1 MAFEQRPRP
10 AESFEDFLRI
20 HLRHAPRKRI
30 VTPPRVVLQSRPVQN
45 SRALISDSPRVKET
59 VALLRLRGGRVPAVC
74 VAEEV
79 LQLQDLDPPSAAS
92 LVSEL
97 VSEDW
102 RVHVTDDGTHEVELL
117 CEDDDCRALD
127 ETDYVVVDVEATGS
141 KAPPARVMELG
152 AYRLSGG
159 RIVDEFQTLI
169 NPRAVIPSFVSRL
182 TGITD
187 AMVATAPAFEEV
199 ACEWLAFAD
208 GAVLVAHDAD
218 EFPFDVRLIN
228 HELSLIYPRKQMSNP
243 HLCTVPLSRRVV
255 PGLVNHRLPTL
266 AEHFSVPLLRRHRAA
281 ADARATAEVFL
292 RLLAMLREHGV
303 NKLGE
308 ARKFNVNSAR
318 NGNGHSDAARP
329 AS

>member
-1 MAFEQRPRP
+1 M
-10 AESFEDFLRI
+10 
-20 HLRHAPRKRI
+20 
-30 VTPPRVVLQSRPVQN
+30 LQSRTVQN
-45 SRALISDSPRVKET
+45 QRALISDCPRVRET
-59 VALLRLRGGRVPAVC
+59 VAFLRASGGRAPATS
-74 VAEEV
+74 VAEAV
-79 LQLQDLDPPSAAS
+79 FQLEGIDPESAAL

-102 RVHVTDDGTHEVELL
+102 RVRVSSDGTHEVELL

-127 ETDYVVVDVEATGS
+127 ATDYVVFDVEATGS

-169 NPRAVIPSFVSRL
+169 NPRAPIPAFISNL

-187 AMVATAPAFEEV
+187 AMVAPAPPFEEV
-199 ACEWLAFAD
+199 ACRWLSFAD

-218 EFPFDVRLIN
+218 EFPFDVRLLN
-228 HELSLIYPRKQMSNP
+228 HELSLIYPRKRMANP
-243 HLCTVPLSRRVV
+243 HLAAVPLSRRVV

-281 ADARATAEVFL
+281 EDARATAEIFL
-292 RLLAMLREHGV
+292 HLLAALRENGV
-303 NKLGE
+303 NSLGE
-308 ARKFNVNSAR
+308 ARRFKLKPSRSR
-318 NGNGHSDAARP
+318 NGHHSQAR
-329 AS
+329 ADF